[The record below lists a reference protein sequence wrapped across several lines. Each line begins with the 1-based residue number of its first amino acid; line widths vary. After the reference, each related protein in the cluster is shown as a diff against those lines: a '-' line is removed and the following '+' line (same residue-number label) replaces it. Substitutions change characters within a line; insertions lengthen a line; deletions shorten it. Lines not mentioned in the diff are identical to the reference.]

1 MSKKRSSDSL
11 LYPLI
16 NAGIIHILMFGLL
29 LTSFQIERK
38 EPPLDIQIKAAP
50 IINATAVSSED
61 VDKLV
66 KQKEKRISDAAK
78 AERDRKKRIRDKK
91 AKAAAKKKKSALDK
105 KRKKAA
111 DEKKRKADADKK
123 RKANADKK
131 RKADA
136 EKKRKADADKK
147 RKADAEKKRTA
158 DAERK
163 KQIER
168 EMQAQLDAE
177 ANAAQEQRVLSELQK
192 YVALIK
198 NKISRNW
205 IMGNQTGNCVLE
217 VKLAMGGFVIDIREV
232 GGLPAICRSAKAAV
246 YKADPLPVSKDPVV
260 FNRMRILRL
269 DLDPQEM

>member
-16 NAGIIHILMFGLL
+16 SAGIIHILMFGLL
-29 LTSFQIERK
+29 LTSFQIESK
-38 EPPLDIQIKAAP
+38 EPPLDIQIRTAP
-50 IINATAVSSED
+50 IIKATAVSSAD
-61 VDKLV
+61 VEKLV
-66 KQKEKRISDAAK
+66 KQKEKRIADVAR

-91 AKAAAKKKKSALDK
+91 ARAAAKKKKDALNK

-111 DEKKRKADADKK
+111 DDKKRKADSDKKRKADAEKK
-123 RKANADKK
+123 SKADAEKK

-136 EKKRKADADKK
+136 EKKRKADA
-147 RKADAEKKRTA
+147 
-158 DAERK
+158 ERK
-163 KQIER
+163 KQRER
-168 EMQAQLDAE
+168 EMQAQIDAE
-177 ANAAQEQRVLSELQK
+177 MNAVQEQHVLSELQK

-205 IMGNQTGNCVLE
+205 IIGNQSGNCVLE
-217 VKLAMGGFVIDIREV
+217 VKLATGGFVIDVREV

-246 YKADPLPVSKDPVV
+246 YKADPLPVSKDPKV
-260 FNRMRILRL
+260 FNRMRNLRL